1 VAVFPPPQGTAGA
14 AAAPVGFAARPCLRA
29 GAPSAARRL
38 AGPRSAEQ
46 PVPRRL
52 PEGVG
57 RQGVGAF
64 PHSDHWQRHRRVG
77 GDAPPRAQAPLPRLV
92 RELGVECGHE
102 PAGEAQV
109 WVGVPTAALVPSA
122 TAAALAGSK
131 LLDMLTGLSELPWL
145 IGSLL
150 AICAAAVAA
159 LGAVAWLAAA
169 AETMGQLWRRLG
181 CALAAGALL
190 LFGAEAMPV
199 HLASDGARIA
209 GGASIGG
216 SIVRVEHL
224 WPRNPD
230 RLHILRGTGP
240 VRRGQVL
247 ELRGGQPE
255 RWLQGTLPRVPQ
267 RAPSPV
273 TGAPVPVPMSAEP
286 VQPPQVRRASSRHTT
301 PFTMRFAGPSGEQSP
316 AVSPRCATAGDRTAP
331 APNERKVAVGLFAAK
346 PAATHQSHR
355 PVSPSEGADAPQWGA
370 PTTAQ
375 LRFCSV
381 TIRLPCSAAE
391 PKLGP
396 P

>member
-1 VAVFPPPQGTAGA
+1 M
-14 AAAPVGFAARPCLRA
+14 
-29 GAPSAARRL
+29 
-38 AGPRSAEQ
+38 
-46 PVPRRL
+46 
-52 PEGVG
+52 
-57 RQGVGAF
+57 
-64 PHSDHWQRHRRVG
+64 
-77 GDAPPRAQAPLPRLV
+77 
-92 RELGVECGHE
+92 
-102 PAGEAQV
+102 
-109 WVGVPTAALVPSA
+109 GVPTAALVPSA

-255 RWLQGTLPRVPQ
+255 RWLQG
-267 RAPSPV
+267 A
-273 TGAPVPVPMSAEP
+273 
-286 VQPPQVRRASSRHTT
+286 
-301 PFTMRFAGPSGEQSP
+301 
-316 AVSPRCATAGDRTAP
+316 
-331 APNERKVAVGLFAAK
+331 
-346 PAATHQSHR
+346 
-355 PVSPSEGADAPQWGA
+355 
-370 PTTAQ
+370 
-375 LRFCSV
+375 
-381 TIRLPCSAAE
+381 
-391 PKLGP
+391 
-396 P
+396 